1 MRWMWLAVIGWS
13 AACSAPAAQTAA
25 GGAAEVR
32 DAVGTSP
39 GAVNAVGGA
48 SSAKKRGSGP
58 LFQVRWRDGAA
69 AERTVRAPGEAAL

>member
-1 MRWMWLAVIGWS
+1 MRWMWLAAIGWCV
-13 AACSAPAAQTAA
+13 ACSAPAAQTAA
-25 GGAAEVR
+25 GGAAELR
-32 DAVGTSP
+32 SAVGSAT

-48 SSAKKRGSGP
+48 NSAKKRGSGP